1 MAALAELKKDV
12 EIRRRLMAYQL
23 YQFRRIA
30 EGNMTSMQK
39 IGLMGTLKNGEA
51 LEPDE
56 RLSMAL
62 EDQMARKIQ
71 RQAYIKFGRVMRAAL
86 RRLWD
91 KTARF
96 LQKWWYRMVAVM
108 TMTLRARQLKLA
120 VLLQGLW
127 AKRKAQGDSSDM
139 VRFLLQKRAAT
150 VIQRVGRG
158 YLGRMRLRNRRI
170 FNYSIE
176 QGYVRAQPF
185 DPALASVQPPSTPH
199 FRPYSGPYPSPIQV
213 LSQPPPDAPFHAQHN
228 TPPQVRR
235 REPHGDDL
243 DGDRGHG
250 SLHQQPPRG
259 RLAGA
264 VWPRFRA
271 PWPLSLPAPD
281 LGTPAALSS
290 PPTPWPIF
298 LTLPLATCVRTA
310 PPGVSHRVSLSP
322 WPLSPL

>member
-1 MAALAELKKDV
+1 MAAMAELKKDV

-176 QGYVRAQPF
+176 QGYVCAHPF
-185 DPALASVQPPSTPH
+185 DPALASVQPPSTPL
-199 FRPYSGPYPSPIQV
+199 FRPVSKPYSGPFSTPSRRPASCITP
-213 LSQPPPDAPFHAQHN
+213 LPG
-228 TPPQVRR
+228 TPP
-235 REPHGDDL
+235 
-243 DGDRGHG
+243 
-250 SLHQQPPRG
+250 
-259 RLAGA
+259 
-264 VWPRFRA
+264 
-271 PWPLSLPAPD
+271 
-281 LGTPAALSS
+281 
-290 PPTPWPIF
+290 
-298 LTLPLATCVRTA
+298 
-310 PPGVSHRVSLSP
+310 
-322 WPLSPL
+322 